1 MTDAATDIPPLEE
14 PPVHIP
20 DISKVQRLSWKPRAF
35 LFPQFLS
42 EAECDYIVNY
52 SRPRMERSTVLSNSG
67 QSVQDSIRTSDGSFI
82 VKYENAVIQRIEER
96 VAAWTFLPIENQE
109 AMQVLR
115 YRDGQEYGA
124 HWDYIDPAKAPT
136 PGGPRYATVLMYLSN
151 VEMGGETAF
160 PESEEDTVVKD
171 DSWSDC
177 GKKGIAVPSTPHL
190 NSSPCLQPSQEKAMR
205 CSSSR
210 SIQTLLLIAPP
221 STRAAPCWP
230 GRSGPPPS
238 GSTWGA
244 LNLGARGNM
253 RAISPPSLFPAPSSP
268 SSLPLSHSP
277 LPVPAK
283 PRKGD
288 ALLFFS
294 LHPDTSFDRASL
306 HAGCPVLAG
315 EKWSATKWIH
325 PRKGDALLFF
335 SLHPDTSFDLSS
347 LHAGCPVLAGEKWS
361 ATKWI
366 HVGAFD
372 LPPRDPSVCADDNE
386 NCEHWASIGE
396 CERNKAYMVGA
407 GGVGQQSLGQATGLC
422 PPPSRPHRPLLLA
435 AASSFHTRPPPGKP
449 HSRAELALCQQAELA
464 SCQQA
469 DLAWCQ
475 HADLASPIA
484 SFPLPG

>member
-1 MTDAATDIPPLEE
+1 MSVVDVDIPPLEE

-20 DISKVQRLSWKPRAF
+20 DVSKVQRLSWKPRAF

-67 QSVQDSIRTSDGSFI
+67 KSVQDSIRTSDGSFI
-82 VKYENAVIQRIEER
+82 VKYENPVIRRIEER

-124 HWDYIDPAKAPT
+124 HWDYIDPVKAPT

-151 VEMGGETAF
+151 VEKGGETAF

-177 GKKGIAVPSTPHL
+177 GKKGIA
-190 NSSPCLQPSQEKAMR
+190 
-205 CSSSR
+205 
-210 SIQTLLLIAPP
+210 
-221 STRAAPCWP
+221 
-230 GRSGPPPS
+230 
-238 GSTWGA
+238 
-244 LNLGARGNM
+244 
-253 RAISPPSLFPAPSSP
+253 
-268 SSLPLSHSP
+268 
-277 LPVPAK
+277 AK

-294 LHPDTSFDRASL
+294 LHPDTSFDR
-306 HAGCPVLAG
+306 
-315 EKWSATKWIH
+315 
-325 PRKGDALLFF
+325 
-335 SLHPDTSFDLSS
+335 SS

-366 HVGAFD
+366 HVGSFD
-372 LPPRDPSVCADDNE
+372 LPPRDASVCADDNE

-407 GGVGQQSLGQATGLC
+407 EGAGPESIGFCRKSCGVC
-422 PPPSRPHRPLLLA
+422 V
-435 AASSFHTRPPPGKP
+435 
-449 HSRAELALCQQAELA
+449 
-464 SCQQA
+464 
-469 DLAWCQ
+469 
-475 HADLASPIA
+475 
-484 SFPLPG
+484 